1 MPFTLAALVF
11 FCFIEDL
18 TKRHVNVRLVAKLCA
33 ACLLQDIQKA
43 LATKEPEVSSCRE
56 MGDNLKKYLIDDEKP
71 KVDQALSE
79 VDEKWNSLQAEVD
92 KLAKKLFSSQE
103 RVESFQ
109 LEVNELKTWLTD
121 TEGTLSNMEPVGV
134 EPERVKQQLGDQAV
148 SSLALRTRLL

>member
-1 MPFTLAALVF
+1 VF
-11 FCFIEDL
+11 
-18 TKRHVNVRLVAKLCA
+18 
-33 ACLLQDIQKA
+33 QDIQQA
-43 LATKEPEVSSCRE
+43 LAAKEPEVSSCRE

-109 LEVNELKTWLTD
+109 LEVNDLKTWLTE

-134 EPERVKQQLGDQAV
+134 EPETVKQQLGDQAV
-148 SSLALRTRLL
+148 SSVPMRRLH

>member
-1 MPFTLAALVF
+1 
-11 FCFIEDL
+11 
-18 TKRHVNVRLVAKLCA
+18 
-33 ACLLQDIQKA
+33 
-43 LATKEPEVSSCRE
+43 

-148 SSLALRTRLL
+148 SSLALRARLYWSRYVNHWLSCSLWLL

>member
-1 MPFTLAALVF
+1 M
-11 FCFIEDL
+11 
-18 TKRHVNVRLVAKLCA
+18 
-33 ACLLQDIQKA
+33 
-43 LATKEPEVSSCRE
+43 SSCRE

-79 VDEKWNSLQAEVD
+79 VDEKWNSLQAEVG

-109 LEVNELKTWLTD
+109 LEVAELKAWLTE
-121 TEGTLSNMEPVGV
+121 TEGTLSNMQPVAV

-148 SSLALRTRLL
+148 SSLSLRTKLR